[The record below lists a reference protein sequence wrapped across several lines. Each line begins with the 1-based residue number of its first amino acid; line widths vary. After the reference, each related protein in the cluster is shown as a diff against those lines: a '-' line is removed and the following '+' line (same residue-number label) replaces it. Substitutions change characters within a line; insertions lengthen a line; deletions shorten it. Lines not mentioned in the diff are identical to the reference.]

1 MSLLEELKSKIEKL
15 NKQHH
20 IEVLK
25 ILKKNN
31 TVTLNEN
38 KSGVYVN
45 LSLLPE
51 QSIVDIFNYVKY
63 IEEQEAAL
71 SSLETQKLDFKNTFF
86 NETKRPA
93 PSKWWETYRDQSAA
107 PTSAPPVQTAIGVN
121 PADVQSKVLAG
132 NLFGGMTMESLMK
145 QGIQEEL
152 LTNLIQP
159 EEDKTNLFAE
169 LLNQTRPYYS

>member
-1 MSLLEELKSKIEKL
+1 MTMSMLEELKSKIEQL

-45 LSLLPE
+45 LSLLPQ
-51 QSIVDIFNYVKY
+51 QSITDIFNYVKY

-86 NETKRPA
+86 NEK
-93 PSKWWETYRDQSAA
+93 
-107 PTSAPPVQTAIGVN
+107 
-121 PADVQSKVLAG
+121 
-132 NLFGGMTMESLMK
+132 
-145 QGIQEEL
+145 
-152 LTNLIQP
+152 
-159 EEDKTNLFAE
+159 EDKE
-169 LLNQTRPYYS
+169 

>member
-1 MSLLEELKSKIEKL
+1 MAMSLLEELKSKIEKL

-51 QSIVDIFNYVKY
+51 QSIADIFNYVQY

-86 NETKRPA
+86 NEKEY
-93 PSKWWETYRDQSAA
+93 KEQM
-107 PTSAPPVQTAIGVN
+107 
-121 PADVQSKVLAG
+121 L
-132 NLFGGMTMESLMK
+132 
-145 QGIQEEL
+145 
-152 LTNLIQP
+152 
-159 EEDKTNLFAE
+159 
-169 LLNQTRPYYS
+169 

>member
-1 MSLLEELKSKIEKL
+1 MSMLEELKSKIEQL

-45 LSLLPE
+45 LSLLPQ
-51 QSIVDIFNYVKY
+51 QSITDIFNYVKY

-86 NETKRPA
+86 NEK
-93 PSKWWETYRDQSAA
+93 
-107 PTSAPPVQTAIGVN
+107 
-121 PADVQSKVLAG
+121 
-132 NLFGGMTMESLMK
+132 
-145 QGIQEEL
+145 
-152 LTNLIQP
+152 
-159 EEDKTNLFAE
+159 EDKE
-169 LLNQTRPYYS
+169 

>member
-1 MSLLEELKSKIEKL
+1 MATLEELKSKIENL

-31 TVTLNEN
+31 GVTLNEN

-51 QSIVDIFNYVKY
+51 QSITDIFNYVKY

-86 NETKRPA
+86 NEKE
-93 PSKWWETYRDQSAA
+93 SKE
-107 PTSAPPVQTAIGVN
+107 
-121 PADVQSKVLAG
+121 
-132 NLFGGMTMESLMK
+132 
-145 QGIQEEL
+145 
-152 LTNLIQP
+152 
-159 EEDKTNLFAE
+159 
-169 LLNQTRPYYS
+169 

>member
-1 MSLLEELKSKIEKL
+1 MAMLEELKSKIEQL

-31 TVTLNEN
+31 SVTLNEN

-51 QSIVDIFNYVKY
+51 QSITDIFNYVKY

-86 NETKRPA
+86 NEK
-93 PSKWWETYRDQSAA
+93 
-107 PTSAPPVQTAIGVN
+107 
-121 PADVQSKVLAG
+121 
-132 NLFGGMTMESLMK
+132 
-145 QGIQEEL
+145 
-152 LTNLIQP
+152 
-159 EEDKTNLFAE
+159 EDKE
-169 LLNQTRPYYS
+169 

>member
-1 MSLLEELKSKIEKL
+1 MAMLEELKSKIEKL

-31 TVTLNEN
+31 SVTLNEN

-51 QSIVDIFNYVKY
+51 QSITDIFNYVKY

-86 NETKRPA
+86 NEK
-93 PSKWWETYRDQSAA
+93 
-107 PTSAPPVQTAIGVN
+107 
-121 PADVQSKVLAG
+121 
-132 NLFGGMTMESLMK
+132 
-145 QGIQEEL
+145 
-152 LTNLIQP
+152 
-159 EEDKTNLFAE
+159 EDKE
-169 LLNQTRPYYS
+169 

>member
-1 MSLLEELKSKIEKL
+1 MAMSLLEELKYKIEKL

-51 QSIVDIFNYVKY
+51 QSIADIFNYVKY

-86 NETKRPA
+86 NEKEY
-93 PSKWWETYRDQSAA
+93 KDQM
-107 PTSAPPVQTAIGVN
+107 
-121 PADVQSKVLAG
+121 L
-132 NLFGGMTMESLMK
+132 
-145 QGIQEEL
+145 
-152 LTNLIQP
+152 
-159 EEDKTNLFAE
+159 
-169 LLNQTRPYYS
+169 

>member
-1 MSLLEELKSKIEKL
+1 MAMLEELKFKIEKL

-31 TVTLNEN
+31 SVTLNEN

-51 QSIVDIFNYVKY
+51 QSVTDIFNYVKY
-63 IEEQEAAL
+63 IEEQEATL

-86 NETKRPA
+86 NEK
-93 PSKWWETYRDQSAA
+93 
-107 PTSAPPVQTAIGVN
+107 
-121 PADVQSKVLAG
+121 
-132 NLFGGMTMESLMK
+132 
-145 QGIQEEL
+145 
-152 LTNLIQP
+152 
-159 EEDKTNLFAE
+159 EDKEYVL
-169 LLNQTRPYYS
+169 